1 MHSSYKFSLLVPCY
15 NAENYIDNFIKNI
28 NGLDKSF
35 DEILFYDD
43 ASTDNSY
50 QLLTSRGYKVI
61 RGTENKGAGHARN
74 KLIEYCSCEWV
85 HFHDI
90 DDGLKPN
97 YLTKVASIIERNKN
111 VDVVLCNVDWYD
123 ARSKELLLNWKY
135 SNSEINLNS
144 LKYTIANPIGGING
158 LYRKSKVIEIN
169 GFNTHIRIWEDSDFH
184 VRLAS
189 SKAAFYIIEEVLSYS
204 LRYQNSA
211 SADQSNA
218 WLIRLRLLQEY
229 SNTYFDPKILL
240 EIGIQ
245 SQVAASALI
254 LQNQI
259 NAAKKAFQL
268 SEKCGLPIP
277 FSTSKIWTLLKLLFP
292 ASVRIKLRLFQLQY
306 AFNKK

>member
-1 MHSSYKFSLLVPCY
+1 MHSSDKFSLLVPCY
-15 NAENYIDNFIKNI
+15 NAENYIDNFIENI
-28 NGLDKSF
+28 NALDKPF

-50 QLLTSRGYKVI
+50 QILTSRGYKVI
-61 RGTENKGAGHARN
+61 RGAENKGAGYARN
-74 KLIEYCSCEWV
+74 KLVEYCSNEWV

-97 YLTKVASIIERNKN
+97 YLIKVASIIEKDKN

-123 ARSKELLLNWKY
+123 AKSKALLLNWQY

-158 LYRKSKVIEIN
+158 LYRKSKVLEIN
-169 GFNTHIRIWEDSDFH
+169 GFNTHIRIWEDADFH
-184 VRLAS
+184 VKLAS
-189 SKAAFYIIEEVLSYS
+189 SKAIFYVIDEVLSYS
-204 LRYQNSA
+204 LRYENSA
-211 SADQSNA
+211 STDQINA
-218 WLIRLRLLQEY
+218 WIIRLELLQEY
-229 SNTYFDPKILL
+229 ANTNSNL
-240 EIGIQ
+240 EILSEIGVQ

-254 LQNQI
+254 LQHQS

-268 SEKCGLPIP
+268 SEKCGVPVP
-277 FSTSKIWTLLKLLFP
+277 FNTSKIWNFLKILLPSSL
-292 ASVRIKLRLFQLQY
+292 RINMRIFQLQY